1 MFKRDGEPEP
11 SGEGVDAL
19 VGYQPPARRVG
30 TLLELKGDTHRT
42 GLIHTGQHRRRGWR
56 AASRC
61 HRCFYRP
68 SGGAGVPGAVDRSAA
83 GSWPRELM
91 DSFW

>member
-42 GLIHTGQHRRRGWR
+42 GLIHTVQHRRRGGGPR
-56 AASRC
+56 HGITVVFC
-61 HRCFYRP
+61 RP
-68 SGGAGVPGAVDRSAA
+68 SGEPTNKGVAGAARQAA
-83 GSWPRELM
+83 GCGS
-91 DSFW
+91 